1 MTAGLVRRGA
11 ALARPYAMA
20 MGLSAMAAG
29 RDVGIAVLHGGD
41 GTRAGEVASLL
52 DARVGAPEASD
63 LLVGVLRP
71 GDHPSQ
77 IANDIGD
84 HRRRGGDALVAIV
97 GSPPQRRRLERELL
111 VHPDIEMSVITHID
125 AWDSVGIQ
133 EFRKAVVRALGTG
146 RVAAGQSH
154 DALRSTVADRL
165 ERGAANRAALVAAL
179 PLNSGASMTLLSLI
193 QARLA
198 SDISGLRQSKPDP
211 RQAAVVAGTAVSAP
225 LWRAFAR
232 RLIAAMPPLE
242 SVIRGGVAY
251 TVTRGVAAV
260 ARRVVSGGQNL
271 AREES

>member
-1 MTAGLVRRGA
+1 MHSSDEIRASKTPAPA
-11 ALARPYAMA
+11 A
-20 MGLSAMAAG
+20 SAS
-29 RDVGIAVLHGGD
+29 
-41 GTRAGEVASLL
+41 AS
-52 DARVGAPEASD
+52 AS
-63 LLVGVLRP
+63 
-71 GDHPSQ
+71 
-77 IANDIGD
+77 
-84 HRRRGGDALVAIV
+84 
-97 GSPPQRRRLERELL
+97 
-111 VHPDIEMSVITHID
+111 
-125 AWDSVGIQ
+125 
-133 EFRKAVVRALGTG
+133 
-146 RVAAGQSH
+146 VAASVAPWRAPQQRMNARAWFLLGLL
-154 DALRSTVADRL
+154 ALLWAGSFL
-165 ERGAANRAALVAAL
+165 SNRAALVAAL
-179 PLNSGASMTLLSLI
+179 PLNSGASMTLLSII